1 MMTRHLKVKRSDA
14 QDVIDIL
21 KRNGYIDH
29 LKRILVRDDAVLIP
43 LLDSAP
49 ESPSWEIVDT
59 EPLERI
65 SKNRPVSTKTSF
77 DQIGSAAILKIRN
90 IDRAVEVARSLIE
103 GSNTIR
109 SVFLDKG
116 IQGDNRLRTLTLL
129 AGEENYIVE
138 HRENSLRFRFD
149 LREVYFSPRLATER
163 LLVSKQCQ
171 PGQRVLD
178 MFAGIGPFA
187 ITIAKLT
194 GSWVEAFDVNPQCIK
209 WLHENV
215 IANHVEKLVSWRLGD
230 SRKLIGDS
238 GKFHRIIMNLP
249 HSASGFLED
258 ASRHLLPE
266 GRINYYEICNLDTLE
281 ERMEEIRLLGLDLA
295 YKRIVHGYAPG
306 VFMHSL
312 ELRLKP

>member
-1 MMTRHLKVKRSDA
+1 MTRHLKVKRSNA
-14 QDVIDIL
+14 QEVIDIL

-29 LKRILVRDDAVLIP
+29 SKKIMNSDEAILIP

-49 ESPSWEIVDT
+49 ESPSWEIVDR
-59 EPLERI
+59 EPQSRI
-65 SKNRPVSTKTSF
+65 SKNRPISTKTSF
-77 DQIGSAAILKIRN
+77 DQLGSAAILKIRN
-90 IDRAVEVARSLIE
+90 MDRAITVARSLIE

-109 SVFLDKG
+109 SVFLDTG

-138 HRENSLRFRFD
+138 HREHSLRFRFD

-163 LLVSKQCQ
+163 LLVSKLCQ
-171 PGQRVLD
+171 PGQKVLD

-187 ITIAKLT
+187 ITIAKLA
-194 GSWVEAFDVNPQCIK
+194 GSWVTAFDVNPQCIR
-209 WLHENV
+209 WLKENV
-215 IANHVEKLVSWRLGD
+215 IANHVEKLVSPYLGD
-230 SRKLIGDS
+230 SRTLIEHT
-238 GKFHRIIMNLP
+238 GKYHRIIMNLP
-249 HSASGFLED
+249 HSSSGFLET

-281 ERMEEIRLLGLDLA
+281 ERMEKIRNLGLELV

-312 ELRLKP
+312 ELKLKP